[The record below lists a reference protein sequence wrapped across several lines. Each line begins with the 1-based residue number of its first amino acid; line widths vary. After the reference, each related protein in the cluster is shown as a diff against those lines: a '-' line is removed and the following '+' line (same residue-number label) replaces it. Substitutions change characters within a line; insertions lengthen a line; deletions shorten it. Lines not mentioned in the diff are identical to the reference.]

1 MATRIAWLLNLDA
14 DSELAGLTPGGTA
27 RYRPDPDI
35 QARIADLAPKMQLLL
50 RPDDLIVEGPD
61 ERATGLTVL
70 TFCPTPSA
78 LARLSDWGLSAAL
91 TADATLLRRLNSRAF
106 CAELGQTLPHAR
118 YVHDM
123 TELELAIRAPSAT
136 GSFLL
141 KRAFSFAG
149 RERRQARAGV
159 LDASTRGF
167 AARSFARGEGLQVEP
182 WLERRGDFARHGFV
196 RADGH
201 VLFGPLV
208 QQHNSAAGRWQ
219 RSELAGPDVLTAAE
233 QASLERELSL
243 TASALVAEGYRGPFG
258 VDAFRYLDGHGDLA
272 FQPRC
277 EINVR
282 FTMGYPRTL
291 LDQGLS

>member
-1 MATRIAWLLNLDA
+1 
-14 DSELAGLTPGGTA
+14 
-27 RYRPDPDI
+27 
-35 QARIADLAPKMQLLL
+35 
-50 RPDDLIVEGPD
+50 V
-61 ERATGLTVL
+61 
-70 TFCPTPSA
+70 
-78 LARLSDWGLSAAL
+78 
-91 TADATLLRRLNSRAF
+91 NSRAF

-118 YVHDM
+118 YVHAMD
-123 TELELAIRAPSAT
+123 ELEAAIRAPAPT
-136 GSFLL
+136 GTFLL
-141 KRAFSFAG
+141 KRAFGFAG

-182 WLERRGDFARHGFV
+182 WLERHGDFARHGFI
-196 RADGH
+196 RPDGS

-208 QQHNSAAGRWQ
+208 RQHNSPSGRWE
-219 RSELAGPDVLTAAE
+219 RSELAEPDALTATE

-243 TASALVAEGYRGPFG
+243 TAAALAAEGYRGPFG
-258 VDAFRYLDGHGDLA
+258 LDAFRYRSGAGDLA

-291 LDQGLS
+291 LDQGLP